1 MLRSL
6 PPLTPL
12 APPPN
17 LGTLPTKS
25 RSKPS
30 RTREGFFL
38 CDACLPACRHL
49 EAEVLVS
56 ILWGFSLGC
65 PVPCTQQNLKKY
77 TGLHRC
83 ALPPPFLTHI
93 FQPHYLLSTYY
104 SACLLSLWFAS
115 PPFLSN
121 SGQSSVPAPPPRP
134 EGMRAGENGK
144 NITEREC
151 QGVRKKRTKGS
162 DHQGKRKRLRGWGG
176 KEPGTEMS

>member
-1 MLRSL
+1 MMPVSQLVGTWRQRSWFL
-6 PPLTPL
+6 FSG
-12 APPPN
+12 AF
-17 LGTLPTKS
+17 
-25 RSKPS
+25 PS
-30 RTREGFFL
+30 
-38 CDACLPACRHL
+38 A
-49 EAEVLVS
+49 VQ
-56 ILWGFSLGC
+56 C
-65 PVPCTQQNLKKY
+65 PVPNRILTNTQAS
-77 TGLHRC
+77 TG
-83 ALPPPFLTHI
+83 APLPPSFLTHI

-104 SACLLSLWFAS
+104 SACLLSLWSAC